1 MNDIKN
7 YEAMAKPLGTRASRP
22 HVLEKCGQDARVP
35 GKTGGFAISSYEGMA
50 KLDLSEAERGWVSG
64 RAGMLIDSFNK
75 LADID
80 VSGVEPLITVLDVK
94 NVFRED
100 VDVKMLPRE
109 ELLANAPEQYGGYF
123 KVPKTIE

>member
-7 YEAMAKPLGTRASRP
+7 YEAMAK
-22 HVLEKCGQDARVP
+22 
-35 GKTGGFAISSYEGMA
+35 
-50 KLDLSEAERGWVSG
+50 LDLSEADRGWASD
-64 RAGMLIDSFNK
+64 RADMLIDSFNR
-75 LADID
+75 LTDID

-100 VDVKMLPRE
+100 VGVKMLPRE